1 MFMRYAGQFQ
11 ALGGNPQNQ
20 IEQQGDLLEAQ
31 GGVLISWNLHG

>member
-20 IEQQGDLLEAQ
+20 IEQQWDMLEAQ
-31 GGVLISWNLHG
+31 DRVMIS